1 MAPRA
6 LVAGVVTGGF
16 VPLGELALRAMTGS
30 LGADPVAFVLNRLGL
45 VALVLL
51 VAGLACTPLQ
61 RFAGLRALVHL
72 RRPLG
77 LLAFGYAALHAGFY
91 LAVDQGL
98 DLAAVVEDVVKRP
111 FVTVGVLA
119 LGLLAPL
126 AWTSRDASLREMG
139 PKRWKRL
146 HRLVYPAVI
155 LALVHFLLRAKA
167 DLGEPLAYG
176 AVAVA
181 LLLARAVPR
190 APRTSTPPT

>member
-1 MAPRA
+1 MSRRG
-6 LVAGVVTGGF
+6 LVAGVVTGGL
-16 VPLGELALRAMTGS
+16 VPLGELALRAMTGT

-61 RFAGLRALVHL
+61 RFAGLRAVVPL

-155 LALVHFLLRAKA
+155 LALVHFLLRVKA
-167 DLGEPLAYG
+167 DIAEPLAYG

-181 LLLARAVPR
+181 LLLARGVPR
-190 APRTSTPPT
+190 ASRASTPPT